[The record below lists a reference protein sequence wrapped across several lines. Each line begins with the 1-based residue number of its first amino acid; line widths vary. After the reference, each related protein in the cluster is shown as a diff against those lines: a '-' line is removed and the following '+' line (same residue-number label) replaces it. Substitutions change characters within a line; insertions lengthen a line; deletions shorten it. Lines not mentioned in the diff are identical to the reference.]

1 MNDEV
6 ISPAAATLLGRL
18 QAAIASRPVPTLAG
32 CCMGDEQDNEW
43 CVRTLR
49 GLWGEG
55 EPVVTSQS
63 MFIDEAFIWLENP
76 AFRYAFLRLMQ
87 LAVGT
92 GHEAATEAL
101 LTQAAI
107 PVPAQTVV
115 PPVFFA
121 EFPPAEIV
129 LVRDVIG
136 FLVDSVD
143 LSDRQ
148 ESARRVAER
157 ARRNWIRYAAAA
169 GGVRGEGHG

>member
-1 MNDEV
+1 MNDEA
-6 ISPAAATLLGRL
+6 ISPVAVTLLERL
-18 QAAIASRPVPTLAG
+18 RAAIASRPVPPLVG
-32 CCMGDEQDNEW
+32 CCVGDEQDNEW
-43 CVRTLR
+43 CVRTLH

-76 AFRYAFLRLMQ
+76 AFRYAFLRLML
-87 LAVGT
+87 LAVRT

-101 LTQAAI
+101 LTRAAI

-115 PPVFFA
+115 PPVFFS
-121 EFPPAEIV
+121 EFSPAEIV

-136 FLVDSVD
+136 FLVDAID

-169 GGVRGEGHG
+169 GGVRGEGID